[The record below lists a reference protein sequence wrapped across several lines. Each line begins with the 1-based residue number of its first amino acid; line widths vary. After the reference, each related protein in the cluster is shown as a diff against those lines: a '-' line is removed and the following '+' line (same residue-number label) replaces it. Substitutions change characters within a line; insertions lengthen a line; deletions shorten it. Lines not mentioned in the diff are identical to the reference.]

1 MPGPVKHSAVEEF
14 SIMST
19 GSLADEIRRRRTFA
33 IISHPD
39 AGKTTLTEKLLLF
52 GGAIQMAGTVKGRKA
67 TRHATSDWMRLEQQR
82 GISVTSS
89 VMQFPFD
96 ECIVNLLDTPGHED
110 FSEDTY
116 RTLTAVDSALMVID
130 CAKGV
135 EERTIK
141 LMEVCRLRDTPIMTF
156 VNKLD
161 RDGRAPIELLDEI
174 ESVLQIQCAPITWPI
189 GMGRDLKGVY
199 HLIEDKIYV
208 YVAVEKGRVGTHET
222 IAGIAS
228 LEAQEF
234 LGAEYQ
240 QFLEEVELVRGAS
253 PHFDLPRYLAAK
265 QTPVF
270 FGSAVNNFGVREL
283 LSAFVAHS
291 PAPQPRAALQRTV
304 NAAESKLSGFIFK
317 IQANMDPG
325 HRDRIAFM
333 RLCSGRYARGMRLH
347 HVRLHKD
354 VRIADALTFLAA
366 DRSQAEEAYA
376 GDIIGLHNHGTINI
390 GDTFSEGEDLTF
402 TGVPNFAP
410 ELFRRAVLKDPLRMK
425 ALQKGLSQ
433 LCEEGATQLF
443 KPLRNNDLILGAI
456 GQLQFEVVAFRLQD
470 EYGVQCVFEPINV
483 AVARWV
489 SLKDEKRLAEFRTKA
504 YDNLAVDHAGELV
517 YLAPTRVN
525 LGLTEERWPEIK
537 FLKTRENLWN

>member
-1 MPGPVKHSAVEEF
+1 VSASE
-14 SIMST
+14 S
-19 GSLADEIRRRRTFA
+19 EISKEINRRRTFA

-89 VMQFPFD
+89 VMQFPFED
-96 ECIVNLLDTPGHED
+96 SIVNLLDTPGHED

-161 RDGRAPIELLDEI
+161 RDGRPPIELLDEI
-174 ESVLQIQCAPITWPI
+174 ERVLKIQCTPVTWPI
-189 GMGRDLKGVY
+189 GMGRELLGVY
-199 HLIEDKIYV
+199 HMLEDRIYV
-208 YVAVEKGRVGTHET
+208 YVPVEKGRVGTHET
-222 IAGIAS
+222 IDGLAS
-228 LEAQEF
+228 GEARAL
-234 LGAEYQ
+234 LGDRYAD
-240 QFLEEVELVRGAS
+240 FLEEVDLVRGAS
-253 PHFDLPRYLAAK
+253 PAFDVQRYREAR

-283 LSAFVAHS
+283 LSAFVGHS
-291 PAPQPRAALQRTV
+291 PGPRPRIALERV
-304 NAAESKLSGFIFK
+304 VEPDEPKLTGFVFK

-333 RLCSGRYARGMRLH
+333 RLCSGRYSRGMRLR
-347 HVRLHKD
+347 HVRLEKEI
-354 VRIADALTFLAA
+354 RIADALTFLAA

-390 GDTFSEGEDLTF
+390 GDTFTEGERLTY

-470 EYGVQCVFEPINV
+470 EYSVQCVFEPINV
-483 AVARWV
+483 ATARWV
-489 SLKDEKRLAEFRTKA
+489 RLEDQKRLGEFRDKA
-504 YDNLAVDHAGELV
+504 YDNLALDHAGELV

-525 LGLTEERWPEIK
+525 LQLTEERWPQIV
-537 FLKTRENLWN
+537 FTKTRENLAA